1 MIHVFPLT
9 MALGFGTTEL
19 PSHNVHNAD
28 AAMVVTFVPRRQN
41 RSTRAEG
48 TVVTVLFIVG
58 TVLDLFIQQSFIM
71 VAGTAFFFLAN
82 DSNSKFQ
89 SHQGL
94 DLVHKMKNDL
104 KKIQMD
110 TNETYTYKT
119 HWSLLLQL
127 HHKVTQSLITNHF
140 TTQKTL

>member
-1 MIHVFPLT
+1 
-9 MALGFGTTEL
+9 
-19 PSHNVHNAD
+19 
-28 AAMVVTFVPRRQN
+28 
-41 RSTRAEG
+41 
-48 TVVTVLFIVG
+48 
-58 TVLDLFIQQSFIM
+58 M